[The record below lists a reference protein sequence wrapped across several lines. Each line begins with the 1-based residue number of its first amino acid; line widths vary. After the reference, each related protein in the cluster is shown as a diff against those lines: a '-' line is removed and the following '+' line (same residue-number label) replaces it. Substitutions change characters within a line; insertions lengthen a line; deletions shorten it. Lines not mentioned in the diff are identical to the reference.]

1 MKTLKKI
8 FTSKYFYLSVF
19 GLAVAGISFILLIDS
34 VIMPRYTNFNQGVT
48 VPDVTKISLDEA
60 EELLTSIGLRH
71 EVLDRRAHSAY
82 PANYII
88 DQSPSALQLVKPNRK
103 IYLTVN
109 TAVTPQTVV
118 PDVVNMSYRNAEI
131 QLQNQGLT
139 VGTISYESSRFRN
152 TIMRQSVAPGDTVDR
167 GTVVNLVVSDGLGTR
182 VVSVPDIV
190 GKSYSEA
197 QRMILS
203 SGLRVGE
210 VRFQP
215 SRDEAPNTVLSF
227 SPQEEELT
235 EGEQLRLVIS
245 ERFDAREESETGAI
259 IDDTTAVQIPDLI
272 DPDNDSDNEPQ
283 DDN

>member
-1 MKTLKKI
+1 MKTLKEL
-8 FTSKYFYLSVF
+8 FTNKYLYITIGGI
-19 GLAVAGISFILLIDS
+19 GLAGVIFALLLDF
-34 VIMPRYTNFNQGVT
+34 VIMPNYTNYNQGVT

-60 EELLTSIGLRH
+60 EELLAGMGLRF

-88 DQSPSALQLVKPNRK
+88 DQSPSARQLVKPNRK

-109 TAVTPQTVV
+109 TAVTPQAVV

-131 QLQNQGLT
+131 QLQNHGLT
-139 VGTISYESSRFRN
+139 VGTVSYESSRFRN

-182 VVSVPDIV
+182 SVRVPDIV

-203 SGLRVGE
+203 AGLRVGE

-215 SRDEAPNTVLSF
+215 SRDVTPNTVLSF
-227 SPQEEELT
+227 SPREEELT

-259 IDDTTAVQIPDLI
+259 IDDTTAVQIPDSLDI
-272 DPDNDSDNEPQ
+272 DNEP
-283 DDN
+283 DDEQ

>member
-1 MKTLKKI
+1 MKKILAILTDKTLYI
-8 FTSKYFYLSVF
+8 SLGSIV
-19 GLAVAGISFILLIDS
+19 LAGIIFLILLDF
-34 VIMPRYTNFNQGVT
+34 VIMPKYTNYNQGIT

-60 EELLTSIGLRH
+60 EELLESYGLRY

-88 DQSPSALQLVKPNRK
+88 DQSPSASQLVKPNRK

-131 QLQNQGLT
+131 QLENNGLT

-152 TIMRQSVAPGDTVDR
+152 TIMRQSVAAGDTVSR

-182 VVSVPDIV
+182 TVQVPEIV
-190 GKSYSEA
+190 GLSYSEA
-197 QRMILS
+197 QQKILS
-203 SGLRVGE
+203 AGLRVGE
-210 VRFQP
+210 VRFEP
-215 SRDEAPNTVLSF
+215 SREATPNTVLSF
-227 SPQEEELT
+227 SPRVSELT
-235 EGEQLRLVIS
+235 EGQTLQLVIS

-259 IDDTTAVQIPDLI
+259 IDDTTSVDDPDL
-272 DPDNDSDNEPQ
+272 NNLDNE
-283 DDN
+283 N